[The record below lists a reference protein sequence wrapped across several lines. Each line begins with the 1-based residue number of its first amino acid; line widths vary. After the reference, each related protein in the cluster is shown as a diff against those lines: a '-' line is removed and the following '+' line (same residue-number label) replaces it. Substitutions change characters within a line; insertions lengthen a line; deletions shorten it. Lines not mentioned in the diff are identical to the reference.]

1 METTNHTTKE
11 NVMPSVNHV
20 AINFDTM
27 SKSEI
32 SESIAQIIEQI
43 KTTVNSNVLQKQELE
58 KLVLSFGVTQKD
70 FWKHFIPSSARVKR
84 GHYDLDLIANPSPV
98 KSENMTMKMQE
109 SQSDENANTQMKL
122 ITQDTSDDVTYIPE
136 KSEVYV
142 PWGNFANVRK
152 VLESKMFFPLY
163 ISGPSGNGKTFMVEQ
178 AASKAGVKFIRVQ
191 LTPETDEDD
200 LIGGFRLIDGNTV
213 FCKGPVIRAME
224 EGAVLLL
231 DEIDR
236 ATNKIMCLQSVLEGK
251 SVLIKKTGETV
262 SPALGF
268 NIVATANTLGRGS
281 DDGRYTAASIIDDA
295 FLERFPITV
304 NQTWATPSVERK
316 ILDRHM
322 NQFDCDDSDFVE
334 KLVTWAGIIRKTFED
349 GGIDD
354 EVSTRRL
361 CHIVQTYS
369 IFNDRKTAIEL
380 STNRFDAE
388 TREAILDLYDKL
400 EEDPS
405 SFTNDDEN
413 KDEDFSDPLH
423 L

>member
-1 METTNHTTKE
+1 
-11 NVMPSVNHV
+11 MPSVNHV